1 MNTTRA
7 VFRPGIRKVT
17 ATNSLAQYDYG
28 QLLYIDGLDLPM
40 TFEVDFSLDPYKG
53 TSETRIGMDGCVKV
67 PRALLETG
75 ETVYAFLFLHQGEDD
90 GETRYRIT
98 IPVDKRPERGEEE
111 VPDEEAGIIE
121 ETIVALNEGVARAAS
136 AAEQAEAARDII
148 LNLDVDAETIEPDA
162 FASVDKIIDEETG
175 EVKLHF
181 RIPQGPQGEQGDKG
195 DTGARYTPAISDDGV
210 LSWTNNGDL
219 ENPDP
224 FDVVSA
230 VLAALPAAEEA
241 RF

>member
-40 TFEVDFSLDPYKG
+40 TFEVDFSLDQYKG

-111 VPDEEAGIIE
+111 VPDEEAGIFE

-136 AAEQAEAARDII
+136 AAEQAEAARDVI
-148 LNLDVDAETIEPDA
+148 LNLDVDAETIEPDEY
-162 FASVDKIIDEETG
+162 ASVDKIVDEETG

-181 RIPQGPQGEQGDKG
+181 RIPQGPHGKQGDKG
-195 DTGARYTPAISDDGV
+195 DTGARYTPIVSGDGV

-224 FDVVSA
+224 FNVVSA
-230 VLAALPAAEEA
+230 VLSALPAAEEA